1 LVLAHV
7 FELGELATLLNHL
20 KRHWLVI
27 VTISVSAL
35 SASELRVYVPVLIG
49 RAVESV
55 LTKGASSVFY
65 YAFLIVLVSGVA
77 GALQFVTTY
86 GGQWLAQKVVYQ
98 IRKELFDSI
107 LSKSVS
113 FHDSSSTG
121 DLIARSTMDIEAI
134 RRLIG
139 FGAPQFMSTTFLIIA
154 SGFAFFG
161 LGRIYGLVYLLTLPI
176 LLCLT
181 FLLAKKQER
190 FWGAIREKYGKMSK
204 ILQENIAGQK
214 LIRSYAIEEDQV
226 SLFEESTRDYV
237 EDYKGVS
244 FVRGVYTP
252 LLTLTV
258 SVAVALLLMLSG
270 ELIRVS
276 EVGALVAAV
285 NLYGTLLSPIR
296 FYGQFVLFLENG
308 RAGLKRVYEIERVP
322 DEKIEESG
330 LEASSIKGEIEFQDV
345 WLEKSGKYVL
355 RGINLKI
362 RAGEVVALV
371 GESGSGKTTLI
382 DLIPRFYEPTHGRVL
397 LDCVDIKR
405 YNLRSL
411 RRNVGVVS
419 QDVFLFSGTLR
430 DNICFGV
437 ENVSEEQLKNAVE
450 LAQLSEF
457 VDSLPDGFD
466 TLIGERGITLS
477 GGQRQRV
484 AIARTLLVNPKII
497 ILDESTSSLDA
508 QTERKLQEAIRNVI
522 SGRTTIII
530 SHRLST
536 LRLAQRVVVLKNGE
550 IVEQGSLNELLTKGR
565 ELRRVL
571 QLEALSKV

>member
-1 LVLAHV
+1 
-7 FELGELATLLNHL
+7 LGELATLLNHL

-285 NLYGTLLSPIR
+285 NLYGTLLSPVR